1 MKNSMTATA
10 KYNKQRNLS
19 LNLTSTQLIEA
30 DADEFVVGVG
40 YVVNDFDVVM
50 KMKSSKRQTVKND
63 LKLNA
68 DFSYKDIKTLLRK
81 VNENITQASSG
92 NKVVSIKFTADYV
105 FSSKVNLQLFFDR
118 QMTAPLVSSTFPV
131 SSTNFGLSFK
141 FLLAR

>member
-1 MKNSMTATA
+1 
-10 KYNKQRNLS
+10 
-19 LNLTSTQLIEA
+19 
-30 DADEFVVGVG
+30 VG
-40 YVVNDFDVVM
+40 YVVNDFDVM
-50 KMKSSKRQTVKND
+50 LKMKSSKRQTVKND

-105 FSSKVNLQLFFDR
+105 FSSKVNIQLFFDR

>member
-1 MKNSMTATA
+1 MG
-10 KYNKQRNLS
+10 
-19 LNLTSTQLIEA
+19 EV
-30 DADEFVVGVG
+30 FG
-40 YVVNDFDVVM
+40 
-50 KMKSSKRQTVKND
+50 

-105 FSSKVNLQLFFDR
+105 FSSKVNIQLFFDR